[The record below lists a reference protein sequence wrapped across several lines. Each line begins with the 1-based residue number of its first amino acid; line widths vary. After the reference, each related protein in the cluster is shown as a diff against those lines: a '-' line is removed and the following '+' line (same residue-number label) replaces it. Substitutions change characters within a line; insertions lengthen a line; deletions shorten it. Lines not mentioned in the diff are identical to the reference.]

1 MKIYNA
7 PTIETV
13 ELNVIDVIATSGGEK
28 GINTASYG
36 LKTTTSDNTTAITNT
51 DKGAAWQDN
60 WN

>member
-1 MKIYNA
+1 MKMYNA

-28 GINTASYG
+28 GIDTAAYE
-36 LKTTTSDNTTAITNT
+36 LKDTALNGNAITNT
-51 DKGAAWQDN
+51 NKGAAWQNN